1 MATPRRRTDPPLDQE
16 LFDEPYRFDFF
27 QAVRLLERIY
37 PDRRPVGQDGDTA
50 KEVIRFRTH
59 QTLSFPPAEINDI
72 SRDHV
77 RDSDPPPEMTV
88 SFMGAT
94 GPSGVLPHQYTEL
107 LMERARYKDTALWN
121 FLDIF
126 NHRMISLFYRVWEKH
141 RFPIPYE
148 RTGSDSFTEY
158 LFSIVGL
165 GTRGLRG
172 RLHLPDQGLL
182 LYGGLIAQEP
192 HSASAIQSLLGDYF
206 AVEARVE
213 QFAGQWLELDDENI
227 TRLGAAN
234 SELGES
240 TIAGTRVW
248 DTQSDF
254 RLQIGPLNL
263 RKFEAFLP
271 NGSAFKPL
279 TSLARFL
286 AGLEFDFDVQLIM
299 KASDVPE
306 CSLGT
311 STDEG
316 PRLGWTSWLKTKDF
330 VEDDRQVILAV
341 KD

>member
-1 MATPRRRTDPPLDQE
+1 MGTPRRRTDPPLDQE
-16 LFDEPYRFDFF
+16 LFEEPYRFDFF
-27 QAVRLLERIY
+27 QAVRLLERIF
-37 PDRRPVGQDGDTA
+37 PDRRPVGQDGETA

-59 QTLSFPPAEINDI
+59 QTLSFPPSEINDI

-94 GPSGVLPHQYTEL
+94 GPAGVLPHQYTEL

-148 RTGSDSFTEY
+148 RTGASAFTEY
-158 LFSIVGL
+158 LFSIIGL

-206 AVEARVE
+206 AVEAKIE
-213 QFAGQWLELDDENI
+213 QFAGQWLDLDEENI
-227 TRLGAAN
+227 TRLGQAN
-234 SELGES
+234 SELGVS
-240 TIAGTRVW
+240 AIAGTRVW
-248 DTQSDF
+248 DIQSDF
-254 RLQIGPLNL
+254 RLQIGPMNL

-286 AGLEFDFDVQLIM
+286 AGLEFDFDVQLIL
-299 KASDVPE
+299 KAPDVPE
-306 CSLGT
+306 CNLGIGV
-311 STDEG
+311 DEG
-316 PRLGWTSWLKTKDF
+316 PRLGWTSWLKTQDF
-330 VEDDRQVILAV
+330 IEDDRQVILAV
-341 KD
+341 ND